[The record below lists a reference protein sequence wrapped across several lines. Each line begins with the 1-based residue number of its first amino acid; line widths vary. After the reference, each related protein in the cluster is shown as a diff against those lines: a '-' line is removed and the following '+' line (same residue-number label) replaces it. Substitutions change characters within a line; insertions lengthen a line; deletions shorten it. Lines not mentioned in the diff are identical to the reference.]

1 MVVVLALRGGK
12 FRLVLSCNIKKDK
25 QSVRRN
31 SHWRGISSLDQKDSS
46 TAACFIYKGGVSRG
60 HFFPRPYHSPM
71 VQFSQSIKEVTC
83 ISLFS
88 KVLLRPL
95 FLLFSLVFNFMQVK
109 IPPPPFFFFLRSIFT
124 KQKGEL
130 NLTDLKNVPDTYLQS
145 QHLFCV
151 QIVLHL
157 CPNHLTNDT
166 WF

>member
-1 MVVVLALRGGK
+1 MVLALRGGK

-71 VQFSQSIKEVTC
+71 VQFSQAIKEVTC

-109 IPPPPFFFFLRSIFT
+109 IPPPPPSFFL
-124 KQKGEL
+124 KK
-130 NLTDLKNVPDTYLQS
+130 YLYKAEGGAKS
-145 QHLFCV
+145 DRPEKCA
-151 QIVLHL
+151 
-157 CPNHLTNDT
+157 
-166 WF
+166 